1 MYIPVPGLQIKP
13 HRLTFMLG
21 LQKQQDHFSIYS
33 DPPIDIRGP
42 FPDIFKV
49 FKKVEDSGSTFKLK
63 KYCTKRNSLK
73 LLL

>member
-21 LQKQQDHFSIYS
+21 LQKQDHFSIYS
-33 DPPIDIRGP
+33 YQPIDIRGP
-42 FPDIFKV
+42 FPGIFKV
-49 FKKVEDSGSTFKLK
+49 FKKAEDSGSTFKLK
-63 KYCTKRNSLK
+63 KYCIKRNSLK